1 MEYLIRED
9 GSRALARKPTT
20 PPFETVRQLRN
31 EFAVV
36 LGHGMWSDGR
46 VFLPMI
52 RHMRGGDRL
61 VPLDFPG
68 HGKRVGEAPA
78 QTMEALAREFLRA
91 IPDEYDQA
99 VLVGISTG
107 AIAALHAAL
116 MRPEAVAGLV
126 LFGGTASGEPRHRR
140 VLYRTLAAVYR
151 VVGAAPPLRW
161 AVRRMAFDPAY
172 PLDHA
177 RDRVAVQQA
186 EEVPRNVVAA
196 SLRLL
201 ADRPAIHG
209 RLHEIRMPV
218 TVVVGEH
225 DRVFPPSHSRK
236 LARGL
241 PDASLYVL
249 SHTGHAVVVERP
261 ESAARLVER
270 LLSQL
275 RSAGCRGRGAGDAG
289 AVHKP
294 G

>member
-1 MEYLIRED
+1 M
-9 GSRALARKPTT
+9 
-20 PPFETVRQLRN
+20 
-31 EFAVV
+31 V
-36 LGHGMWSDGR
+36 LGHGMWSDAR
-46 VFLPMI
+46 LYAAMM
-52 RHMRGGDRL
+52 RHMRTDHRL
-61 VPLDFPG
+61 VALDFPG
-68 HGKRVGEAPA
+68 HGRRVGEAPA
-78 QTMEALAREFLRA
+78 RTMDALAREFLRA

-116 MRPEAVAGLV
+116 MRPEAIAGLV
-126 LFGGTASGEPRHRR
+126 LFGGTASGEPLHRR
-140 VLYRTLAAVYR
+140 VLYRTLAAVYH

-186 EEVPRNVVAA
+186 EAVPRNVVAA

-201 ADRPAIHG
+201 ADRPAIHD
-209 RLHEIRMPV
+209 RLHEVRMPV
-218 TVVVGEH
+218 TIVVGEH
-225 DRVFPPSHSRK
+225 DRVFPPSHSMK

-261 ESAARLVER
+261 GSAARLVDR
-270 LLSQL
+270 VLRQL
-275 RSAGCRGRGAGDAG
+275 RSAGCRGRGAGGAA
-289 AVHKP
+289 AVHGP